1 MVTKVL
7 LGQSGQTRA
16 MVHLPRGV
24 QRRPLCPVYVVA
36 RTVRRISRIVPL
48 GKRCAEQYQQ
58 HADTYIS
65 GIPAIVFDVL
75 R

>member
-1 MVTKVL
+1 MITKVL

-24 QRRPLCPVYVVA
+24 QRRVLSPVHVVA

-48 GKRCAEQYQQ
+48 GSRCAEQYQQ
-58 HADTYIS
+58 HAGIYIS
-65 GIPAIVFDVL
+65 PIPAIVFDVL